1 MSEQK
6 TRYIPKNV
14 LQSTKIF
21 GLKKRN
27 LIEGI
32 IWAVALCLLINLIPF
47 VLKVKI
53 ILFVTV
59 TLVSLLLNGM
69 GIHENAISATVLAY
83 LQYKWYTNKF
93 RYRRLCDERENPKPI
108 IDDNTGKVRTIVEYK
123 TIANAKKFIGQ

>member
-1 MSEQK
+1 MVNFKISCYSVGIVYSNRRYNMSEQK

-83 LQYKWYTNKF
+83 LQYH
-93 RYRRLCDERENPKPI
+93 R
-108 IDDNTGKVRTIVEYK
+108 
-123 TIANAKKFIGQ
+123 